1 MSEPIR
7 FTLDGSEVEAFDGET
22 IRRAAHRPGPD
33 LPHLCNSEI
42 PG

>member
-7 FTLDGSEVEAFDGET
+7 FTLDGSEAEAFDGET

-33 LPHLCNSEI
+33 LPHPSRSEI

>member
-22 IRRAAHRPGPD
+22 IRQAAHRPDPD
-33 LPHLCNSEI
+33 LPHPCRSET
-42 PG
+42 PR

>member
-22 IRRAAHRPGPD
+22 IRQAHRPGPG
-33 LPHLCNSEI
+33 LPHPCYREI
-42 PG
+42 PR

>member
-22 IRRAAHRPGPD
+22 IRQAAHRPGPD
-33 LPHLCNSEI
+33 LPHPCHSET
-42 PG
+42 PR